1 MTRPNRAEVLQF
13 LGSRINYG
21 GRVTDKKDKVG
32 DAEQNL
38 VFTWGW
44 LKSYDA
50 IFVWMNIHDY
60 QSVSF

>member
-44 LKSYDA
+44 LKNA
-50 IFVWMNIHDY
+50 
-60 QSVSF
+60 QKL